1 VRDLVKAV
9 LVAAAVFTGI
19 AGLEA
24 PAPATNRET
33 HTILVWVVPSDSLQT
48 PSRVL
53 VTGSFTDFG
62 DSLRANARGQSDS
75 RGSYTL
81 LVLQQG
87 SIVVA
92 GPALSPSAVTSGPRR
107 RLGTCSVSTT
117 SNERMP
123 VLRGTQAYTGIRG
136 TIMVSVSSVLILPL
150 ETGGK
155 CMTGSRAIPLASWS
169 TITGTGTVTIP
180 SPKH

>member
-19 AGLEA
+19 VGLET

-33 HTILVWVVPSDSLQT
+33 RTILVWVMPSDSVQT

-53 VTGSFTDFG
+53 VTGSFVDFG
-62 DSLRANARGQSDS
+62 ESLRVNARGRSDS
-75 RGSYTL
+75 SGSYTL
-81 LVLQQG
+81 LMLQRG
-87 SIVVA
+87 SILVA
-92 GPALSPSAVTSGPRR
+92 GPALSPSALISGPRR

-123 VLRGTQAYTGIRG
+123 VLGGTKAYAGTRG

-150 ETGGK
+150 EAGGK
-155 CMTGSRAIPLASWS
+155 CVTGNRASPLASWS